1 MALDCAGAVIVGLL
15 RVAFGLPSGLQ
26 VSAALFAV
34 IVTVPQSVPSTCSD
48 TIPSSLPSSHPSMS
62 CRPFPLLDTKAH
74 RNGLKRPTTYRF
86 QSLKGVD
93 PKWRRNM
100 KFAKRGSR
108 KAKDEAKDEK

>member
-1 MALDCAGAVIVGLL
+1 MRSGCDQITMASTPIAIPL
-15 RVAFGLPSGLQ
+15 RRAR
-26 VSAALFAV
+26 LFDLHPKQRV
-34 IVTVPQSVPSTCSD
+34 LKSITV
-48 TIPSSLPSSHPSMS
+48 
-62 CRPFPLLDTKAH
+62 RPYTPLLDTKAH

-108 KAKDEAKDEK
+108 KAKDEAKDEAK

>member
-1 MALDCAGAVIVGLL
+1 MTSIPNSVCSN
-15 RVAFGLPSGLQ
+15 PS
-26 VSAALFAV
+26 
-34 IVTVPQSVPSTCSD
+34 P
-48 TIPSSLPSSHPSMS
+48 
-62 CRPFPLLDTKAH
+62 CRPYTPLLDTKAH

-108 KAKDEAKDEK
+108 KAKDEAKDEAK